1 MRSRTV
7 RKATAKRH
15 FERFN
20 RITLRNLQPQLFNAN
35 STKCTIRLVKILY
48 LVKRSQTPHFII
60 FLRHTAHCVILLK
73 HSLCLRKANCVNSA
87 KAESL
92 FQRQIR
98 LCTSSCF
105 STRSVLR
112 YRFEAFLHSRVLPSA
127 KAERSRR
134 ARTYCTLADTSNIL
148 SRLISDATFI
158 IQAQLTRAKSVQQKL
173 IVSTM
178 TRWICSMLQQQL
190 DAKALRQ
197 LRC

>member
-1 MRSRTV
+1 ML
-7 RKATAKRH
+7 
-15 FERFN
+15 
-20 RITLRNLQPQLFNAN
+20 RILQPQLFNAN
-35 STKCTIRLVKILY
+35 STKCTIRLVKSLY
-48 LVKRSQTPHFII
+48 MMTRSQTPHFII

-127 KAERSRR
+127 KAESSRR
-134 ARTYCTLADTSNIL
+134 AKIL
-148 SRLISDATFI
+148 HFGRYFKHPLETHFRCDLHNPSAVNAR
-158 IQAQLTRAKSVQQKL
+158 KSVQQKL

>member
-1 MRSRTV
+1 MFS
-7 RKATAKRH
+7 
-15 FERFN
+15 
-20 RITLRNLQPQLFNAN
+20 AN

-48 LVKRSQTPHFII
+48 MVARSQTPHFII
-60 FLRHTAHCVILLK
+60 FLRHPAHCVILLK

-127 KAERSRR
+127 KAESSRR
-134 ARTYCTLADTSNIL
+134 AKIL
-148 SRLISDATFI
+148 HFGRYFKHPLETHFRCDLHNPSAVNAR
-158 IQAQLTRAKSVQQKL
+158 KKGQQKL
-173 IVSTM
+173 IVSTVAQQIHSVRQKQFDVIQF
-178 TRWICSMLQQQL
+178 TSASRPIC
-190 DAKALRQ
+190 RQ
-197 LRC
+197 CTPILL

>member
-20 RITLRNLQPQLFNAN
+20 RIMLRILQPQLFSAN

-48 LVKRSQTPHFII
+48 MVTRSQTPHFII

-73 HSLCLRKANCVNSA
+73 PSLCLRKANCVNSA

-112 YRFEAFLHSRVLPSA
+112 YRFEAFLHSRVYH
-127 KAERSRR
+127 R
-134 ARTYCTLADTSNIL
+134 
-148 SRLISDATFI
+148 
-158 IQAQLTRAKSVQQKL
+158 QKL
-173 IVSTM
+173 
-178 TRWICSMLQQQL
+178 RGL
-190 DAKALRQ
+190 DAQEHTALWQILQTSSRDSFPM
-197 LRC
+197 RPS